1 MNQRGPHISRHGLER
16 HGIGNV
22 AAAHWNYRRP
32 ALYEEA
38 VRRGEAQI
46 AEGGALIAM
55 TGTHTGRSPND
66 KYIVREPSS
75 EHDIWWGDVNRPI
88 SRDAFNDIHG
98 RVAAYLQGKEVF
110 VQDCHV
116 GADSEYRLPVRVVS
130 EFAWHS
136 LFARNLFITPPA
148 EELADHEPDFT
159 IVQVPGFKARPE
171 TDGTN
176 SETVVL
182 LDFARRLVLIGGTAY
197 AGECKKSVFTIM
209 NFLMPARDVLPM
221 HCSVSVGEDGTPAVF
236 FGLSGTG
243 KTTLSADPQR
253 MLLGDDEH
261 GWSQDGLFNFEGG
274 CYAKVIKLSPTAEP
288 AIHAT
293 TRMFGTVL
301 ENVVMDADTHIL
313 DLDDGSRTENTRG
326 AYPLAS
332 IPNASPTGV
341 TGHPTNIVMLTADAF
356 GVLPPIARLTPEQA
370 IYHFLSGYTA
380 KVAGTERG
388 PGQGAAGDLLHLF
401 RRTLHAAPADS
412 LCAPAARAY
421 RDDRSRVLARQYRLD
436 RRPLRHRRAHG
447 DRPHPRPAARRAGR
461 RARRRGVLQPQ
472 PLRSRRAAALPR
484 GAGCRA
490 RRARHLGG
498 QDGVRRAGQR
508 SGRPLPRQL
517 RSVRTRGRQGGP
529 GGSADGRLMRR
540 TARADLPPFT

>member
-1 MNQRGPHISRHGLER
+1 MDQRGPRISRHGLDR

-55 TGTHTGRSPND
+55 TGVHTGRSPNE
-66 KYIVREPSS
+66 KYIVQEPSS
-75 EHDIWWGDVNRPI
+75 EDDIWWGAINRPI
-88 SRDAFNDIHG
+88 SADVFTDIHK

-110 VQDCHV
+110 VQDCHA
-116 GADSEYRLPVRVVS
+116 GAAPDYRLPIRVVS
-130 EFAWHS
+130 ELAWHS
-136 LFARNLFITPPA
+136 LFARNLFITPPD
-148 EELADHEPDFT
+148 EELAEHDPEFTIIQVPDF
-159 IVQVPGFKARPE
+159 KALPE

-182 LDFARRLVLIGGTAY
+182 LDFSRRLVLIGGTAY

-221 HCSVSVGEDGTPAVF
+221 HCSVNVGEDGRPAVF

-243 KTTLSADPQR
+243 KTTLSADSHR
-253 MLLGDDEH
+253 TLLGDDEQ
-261 GWSQDGLFNFEGG
+261 GWSRDGLFNFEGG
-274 CYAKVIKLSPTAEP
+274 CYAKVIKLSPSAEP

-293 TRMFGTVL
+293 TKMFGTVL
-301 ENVVMDADTHIL
+301 ENVVMDPDTHVL
-313 DLDDGSRTENTRG
+313 ALDDGSHTENTRG

-332 IPNASPTGV
+332 IPNASGTGV
-341 TGHPTNIVMLTADAF
+341 TGHPSNIVMLTADVF

-388 PGQGAAGDLLHLF
+388 LGKEPQATFSTCFGAPFMPRRPTAYASLLRQRIEMTGAQCWLVNTGWTGGPHGVGERMAIGHTRVLLSAALESELDGLPCARNNPFGLAMPVQCRGVPDSMLDPRSTWVDREAYDRQARDLIGRFHNNF
-401 RRTLHAAPADS
+401 AQFAPEVEEEVREAAPM
-412 LCAPAARAY
+412 AA
-421 RDDRSRVLARQYRLD
+421 
-436 RRPLRHRRAHG
+436 
-447 DRPHPRPAARRAGR
+447 
-461 RARRRGVLQPQ
+461 
-472 PLRSRRAAALPR
+472 
-484 GAGCRA
+484 
-490 RRARHLGG
+490 
-498 QDGVRRAGQR
+498 
-508 SGRPLPRQL
+508 
-517 RSVRTRGRQGGP
+517 
-529 GGSADGRLMRR
+529 
-540 TARADLPPFT
+540 

>member
-1 MNQRGPHISRHGLER
+1 MTERGPKISRQGLDR

-55 TGTHTGRSPND
+55 TGVHTGRSPND
-66 KYIVREPSS
+66 KYIVQEPSS
-75 EHDIWWGDVNRPI
+75 EGDIWWGDVNRPI
-88 SRDAFNDIHG
+88 STDVFSDIHG

-116 GADSEYRLPVRVVS
+116 GAAPDYRLPIRVVS

-136 LFARNLFITPPA
+136 LFARNLFITPA
-148 EELADHEPDFT
+148 DEDLSDHEPEFT
-159 IVQVPGFKARPE
+159 IVQVPGFKALPE

-182 LDFARRLVLIGGTAY
+182 LDFSRRLVLIGGTAY

-209 NFLMPARDVLPM
+209 NYLMPGRDVLPM
-221 HCSVSVGEDGTPAVF
+221 HCSVNVGEDGRPAVF

-243 KTTLSADPQR
+243 KTTLSADPHR
-253 MLLGDDEH
+253 TLLGDDEH
-261 GWSQDGLFNFEGG
+261 GWSRNGLFNFEGG
-274 CYAKVIKLSPTAEP
+274 CYAKVIRLSASAEP

-301 ENVVMDADTHIL
+301 ENVVMDPRTHVL

-332 IPNASPTGV
+332 IPNASATGV
-341 TGHPTNIVMLTADAF
+341 AGHPANIVMLTADAF
-356 GVLPPIARLTPEQA
+356 GVLPPIARLSAEQA

-388 PGQGAAGDLLHLF
+388 LGREPQATFSTCFGAPFMPRRPTAYASLLRERIEMTGAACWLVNTGWTGGPYGVGERMAIAHTRALLSAALEGKLDGVPCTSDNPFGLAVPVHCPGVPDEVLDARGTWADKDAYDRQASDLVKRFHDNF
-401 RRTLHAAPADS
+401 TQFASEVEEEVREAAPM
-412 LCAPAARAY
+412 AA
-421 RDDRSRVLARQYRLD
+421 
-436 RRPLRHRRAHG
+436 
-447 DRPHPRPAARRAGR
+447 
-461 RARRRGVLQPQ
+461 
-472 PLRSRRAAALPR
+472 
-484 GAGCRA
+484 
-490 RRARHLGG
+490 
-498 QDGVRRAGQR
+498 
-508 SGRPLPRQL
+508 
-517 RSVRTRGRQGGP
+517 
-529 GGSADGRLMRR
+529 
-540 TARADLPPFT
+540 

>member
-1 MNQRGPHISRHGLER
+1 MTQRGPHISRHGLGR
-16 HGIGNV
+16 LGIGNI

-55 TGTHTGRSPND
+55 TGAHTGRSPND

-75 EHDIWWGDVNRPI
+75 EHDIWWGEVNRPI
-88 SRDAFNDIHG
+88 SRDVFNDIHG

-110 VQDCHV
+110 IQDCYA
-116 GADSEYRLPVRVVS
+116 GAASDHRLPIRVIS
-130 EFAWHS
+130 ELAWHS
-136 LFARNLFITPPA
+136 LFARNLFITPAA
-148 EELADHEPDFT
+148 EDLGDHEPAFT

-243 KTTLSADPQR
+243 KTTLSADPRR

-261 GWSQDGLFNFEGG
+261 GWSENGLFNFEGG
-274 CYAKVIKLSPTAEP
+274 CYAKVIRLSPTAEP

-301 ENVVMDADTHIL
+301 ENVVMDPDTHVL
-313 DLDDGSRTENTRG
+313 DLDDGSHTENTRG

-388 PGQGAAGDLLHLF
+388 LGKEPQATFSTCFGAPFMPRRPTAYARLLRERIEMTGANCWLVNTGWTGGSYGAGERMAIGHTRAL
-401 RRTLHAAPADS
+401 LHAALEGELDGVACARDNPFGLAVPRHCPGVPDTVLDARGTWADK
-412 LCAPAARAY
+412 AAYDEQAHNLVGRFHDNFAQF
-421 RDDRSRVLARQYRLD
+421 AREVDNEVQ
-436 RRPLRHRRAHG
+436 
-447 DRPHPRPAARRAGR
+447 
-461 RARRRGVLQPQ
+461 
-472 PLRSRRAAALPR
+472 AAAPM
-484 GAGCRA
+484 AA
-490 RRARHLGG
+490 
-498 QDGVRRAGQR
+498 
-508 SGRPLPRQL
+508 
-517 RSVRTRGRQGGP
+517 
-529 GGSADGRLMRR
+529 
-540 TARADLPPFT
+540 

>member
-16 HGIGNV
+16 LGIGNI

-55 TGTHTGRSPND
+55 TGLHTGRSPND

-88 SRDAFNDIHG
+88 SRDVFNDIHG

-110 VQDCHV
+110 VQDCHA
-116 GADSEYRLPVRVVS
+116 GADRGYRLPIRVIS
-130 EFAWHS
+130 ELAWHS
-136 LFARNLFITPPA
+136 LFARNLFITPA
-148 EELADHEPDFT
+148 DDELADHEPVFT

-243 KTTLSADPQR
+243 KTTLSADPHR

-261 GWSQDGLFNFEGG
+261 GWSHDGLFNFEGG
-274 CYAKVIKLSPTAEP
+274 CYAKVIRLSPPPSPQSTPPRGCSAP
-288 AIHAT
+288 C
-293 TRMFGTVL
+293 
-301 ENVVMDADTHIL
+301 
-313 DLDDGSRTENTRG
+313 SRTW
-326 AYPLAS
+326 
-332 IPNASPTGV
+332 
-341 TGHPTNIVMLTADAF
+341 
-356 GVLPPIARLTPEQA
+356 
-370 IYHFLSGYTA
+370 
-380 KVAGTERG
+380 
-388 PGQGAAGDLLHLF
+388 
-401 RRTLHAAPADS
+401 
-412 LCAPAARAY
+412 
-421 RDDRSRVLARQYRLD
+421 
-436 RRPLRHRRAHG
+436 
-447 DRPHPRPAARRAGR
+447 
-461 RARRRGVLQPQ
+461 
-472 PLRSRRAAALPR
+472 
-484 GAGCRA
+484 
-490 RRARHLGG
+490 
-498 QDGVRRAGQR
+498 
-508 SGRPLPRQL
+508 
-517 RSVRTRGRQGGP
+517 
-529 GGSADGRLMRR
+529 
-540 TARADLPPFT
+540 

>member
-1 MNQRGPHISRHGLER
+1 MNQRGPHISRHGLDR

-32 ALYEEA
+32 ALYEES

-55 TGTHTGRSPND
+55 TGAHTGRSPND

-110 VQDCHV
+110 VQDCHA
-116 GADSEYRLPVRVVS
+116 GAAQGYRLPIRVVS
-130 EFAWHS
+130 ELAWHS
-136 LFARNLFITPPA
+136 LFARNLFITPA
-148 EELADHEPDFT
+148 DEDLADHEPQFT
-159 IVQVPGFKARPE
+159 ILQVPGFKARPE

-209 NFLMPARDVLPM
+209 NYLMPARDVLPM

-243 KTTLSADPQR
+243 KTTLSADPHR

-274 CYAKVIKLSPTAEP
+274 CYAKVIHLSASAEP

-301 ENVVMDADTHIL
+301 ENVVMDPDTHIL
-313 DLDDGSRTENTRG
+313 DLDDGSHTENTRG

-332 IPNASPTGV
+332 IPNASSTGV
-341 TGHPTNIVMLTADAF
+341 SDHPTNIVMLTADAF

-388 PGQGAAGDLLHLF
+388 LGREPQATFSTCFGAPF
-401 RRTLHAAPADS
+401 MP
-412 LCAPAARAY
+412 
-421 RDDRSRVLARQYRLD
+421 
-436 RRPLRHRRAHG
+436 RRPTTYARLLRERIAMTGAVCWLVNTGWTGGPYGTGERMEIGHTRA
-447 DRPHPRPAARRAGR
+447 
-461 RARRRGVLQPQ
+461 L
-472 PLRSRRAAALPR
+472 LSAALE
-484 GAGCRA
+484 GA
-490 RRARHLGG
+490 L
-498 QDGVRRAGQR
+498 DGV
-508 SGRPLPRQL
+508 SC
-517 RSVRTRGRQGGP
+517 STR
-529 GGSADGRLMRR
+529 
-540 TARADLPPFT
+540 

>member
-32 ALYEEA
+32 TLYEES

-46 AEGGALIAM
+46 AEGGVLVAM
-55 TGTHTGRSPND
+55 TGAHTGRSPND

-88 SRDAFNDIHG
+88 SRDVFNDIHG

-110 VQDCHV
+110 IQDCHA
-116 GADSEYRLPVRVVS
+116 GADGGYRLPIRVVS
-130 EFAWHS
+130 ELAWHS
-136 LFARNLFITPPA
+136 LFARNLFITPA
-148 EELADHEPDFT
+148 DDELEDHEPQFT

-209 NFLMPARDVLPM
+209 NYLMPARDVLPM

-243 KTTLSADPQR
+243 KTTLSADPRR

-274 CYAKVIKLSPTAEP
+274 CYAKVIRLSASAEP

-301 ENVVMDADTHIL
+301 ENVVMDPDTHVL
-313 DLDDGSRTENTRG
+313 DLDDGSHTENTRG

-332 IPNASPTGV
+332 IPNASRTGV
-341 TGHPTNIVMLTADAF
+341 CGHPTNIVMLTADAF
-356 GVLPPIARLTPEQA
+356 GVLPPIARLTPDQA

-388 PGQGAAGDLLHLF
+388 LGREPQATFSTCFGAPFMPRRPTTYARLLRERIEMTGATCWLVNTGWTGGPYGTGERMAIGYTRALLGAALEGGLDGVPCSHDNPFGLAVPEHCPDVPDSV
-401 RRTLHAAPADS
+401 LHARDTWVDKEAYDEQ
-412 LCAPAARAY
+412 ARDLVGRFHANFTQF
-421 RDDRSRVLARQYRLD
+421 AREVD
-436 RRPLRHRRAHG
+436 K
-447 DRPHPRPAARRAGR
+447 
-461 RARRRGVLQPQ
+461 GVQ
-472 PLRSRRAAALPR
+472 AAAPI
-484 GAGCRA
+484 AA
-490 RRARHLGG
+490 
-498 QDGVRRAGQR
+498 
-508 SGRPLPRQL
+508 
-517 RSVRTRGRQGGP
+517 
-529 GGSADGRLMRR
+529 
-540 TARADLPPFT
+540 

>member
-1 MNQRGPHISRHGLER
+1 MPVPPAQEQPMDQRGPQISRHGLER
-16 HGIGNV
+16 IGIGNV
-22 AAAHWNYRRP
+22 AAVHWNYRRP
-32 ALYEEA
+32 ALYEES

-55 TGTHTGRSPND
+55 TGVHTGRSPND

-75 EHDIWWGDVNRPI
+75 ESDIWWGAVNRPI
-88 SRDAFNDIHG
+88 SSDVFNDIHG

-116 GADSEYRLPVRVVS
+116 GAAPDYQLPIRVVS

-136 LFARNLFITPPA
+136 LFARNLFITPAP
-148 EELADHEPDFT
+148 EELADHDPEFT
-159 IVQVPGFKARPE
+159 IVQAPGFRARPE
-171 TDGTN
+171 IDGTN

-209 NFLMPARDVLPM
+209 NYLMPARDVLPM
-221 HCSVSVGEDGTPAVF
+221 HCSVNVGKDGAPAVF

-243 KTTLSADPQR
+243 KTTLSADPHR
-253 MLLGDDEH
+253 TLLGDDEH
-261 GWSQDGLFNFEGG
+261 GWSRSGLFNFEGG
-274 CYAKVIKLSPTAEP
+274 CYAKVIRLSAHAEP

-301 ENVVMDADTHIL
+301 ENVVMDPDTHVL
-313 DLDDGSRTENTRG
+313 DLDAGTHTENTRG
-326 AYPLAS
+326 AYPLTS

-341 TGHPTNIVMLTADAF
+341 AGHPANVVMLTADAF

-388 PGQGAAGDLLHLF
+388 LGREPQATFSTCFGAPFMPRRPTAYARLLRERIEMSGATCWLVNTGWTGGSYGTGERMKIAHTRALLSAALDGALDGVPCSRDNRFDLAVPARCPGVPDEVLDARGTWSDKAAYDEQARNLVGRFHANFAQFARDVEEGVLA
-401 RRTLHAAPADS
+401 AAPI
-412 LCAPAARAY
+412 AA
-421 RDDRSRVLARQYRLD
+421 
-436 RRPLRHRRAHG
+436 
-447 DRPHPRPAARRAGR
+447 
-461 RARRRGVLQPQ
+461 
-472 PLRSRRAAALPR
+472 
-484 GAGCRA
+484 
-490 RRARHLGG
+490 
-498 QDGVRRAGQR
+498 
-508 SGRPLPRQL
+508 
-517 RSVRTRGRQGGP
+517 
-529 GGSADGRLMRR
+529 
-540 TARADLPPFT
+540 

>member
-16 HGIGNV
+16 LGIGNI

-55 TGTHTGRSPND
+55 TGAHTGRSPND

-88 SRDAFNDIHG
+88 SRDVFNDIHG

-116 GADSEYRLPVRVVS
+116 GADPEYRLPVRVIS

-136 LFARNLFITPPA
+136 LFARNLFITPA
-148 EELADHEPDFT
+148 ADELADHEPEFT

-182 LDFARRLVLIGGTAY
+182 LDFARRLVIIGGTAY

-243 KTTLSADPQR
+243 KTTLSADPRR

-261 GWSQDGLFNFEGG
+261 GWSEDGLFNFEGG
-274 CYAKVIKLSPTAEP
+274 CYAKVIRLSPTAEP

-301 ENVVMDADTHIL
+301 ENVVMDADTHVL
-313 DLDDGSRTENTRG
+313 DLDDGSHTENTRG

-388 PGQGAAGDLLHLF
+388 LGKEPQATFSTCFGAPFMPRRPTAYARLLRERIEMTGAACWLVNTGWTGGPYGTGERMAIGYTRAL
-401 RRTLHAAPADS
+401 LHAALEGELDGVGCASDNPFGLAVPRHCPGVPDAVLDARGTWADKE
-412 LCAPAARAY
+412 AYDAQAR
-421 RDDRSRVLARQYRLD
+421 DLV
-436 RRPLRHRRAHG
+436 
-447 DRPHPRPAARRAGR
+447 GR
-461 RARRRGVLQPQ
+461 FHDNFAQFACEVDKEVQ
-472 PLRSRRAAALPR
+472 AAAPM
-484 GAGCRA
+484 AA
-490 RRARHLGG
+490 
-498 QDGVRRAGQR
+498 
-508 SGRPLPRQL
+508 
-517 RSVRTRGRQGGP
+517 
-529 GGSADGRLMRR
+529 
-540 TARADLPPFT
+540 